1 MDTKELFNDLIS
13 KTVKPLL
20 KESGF
25 TKKALTFYK
34 KKEDLVFLFNF
45 QKSAGNSSFQTKFY
59 INCGIHS
66 AMIDRKIEKPE
77 LIEPKE
83 YECHFRERISSITNN
98 PEYGYIITGGI
109 DLHELSRQ
117 VVTDLKKAIVFFDK
131 VNTTSDLAD
140 LMAKQGLSNY
150 EQLFEYLLLDGDD
163 VRLKDY
169 VVRLYQGFGQEQRW
183 KIFENKMDGI
193 LKKRH
198 VSKEVKDILGN

>member
-1 MDTKELFNDLIS
+1 MDTKELFNNLIS

-20 KESGF
+20 KDSGF
-25 TKKALTFYK
+25 TKKSLTFYK

-45 QKSAGNSSFQTKFY
+45 QKSGGNTSFQTKFY

-66 AMIDRKIEKPE
+66 ATIDGIIEKPE

-83 YECHFRERISSITNN
+83 YECHFRKRISSITNN
-98 PEYGYIITGGI
+98 PEDGYIITGGI

-117 VVTDLKKAIVFFDK
+117 VVTDFKKAIDFFDK

-163 VRLKDY
+163 VRLKY
-169 VVRLYQGFGQEQRW
+169 YIANLYQSFGQEQRW
-183 KIFENKMDGI
+183 KIFENKMNGI

-198 VSKEVKDILGN
+198 VSKEVKDILCG